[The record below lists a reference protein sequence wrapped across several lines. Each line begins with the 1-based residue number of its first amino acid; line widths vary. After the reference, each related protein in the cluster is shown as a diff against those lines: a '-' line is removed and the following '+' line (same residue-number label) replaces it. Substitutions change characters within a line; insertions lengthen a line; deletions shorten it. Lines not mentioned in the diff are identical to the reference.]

1 MPILPVQYYD
11 ATGFREGGYVW
22 VFKVAGAGAESWNRN
37 ISNNILW
44 SAQFITGIGGIRIG
58 GGRVRFFAGRDYYW
72 RRSDCAREARLFS
85 REHEVRTIMLCLPL
99 PVRSGADYYLTVV
112 RVREHRRAVT
122 IRWMLGAGYS
132 LEVAECIAEFLVGRK
147 LTKLSYSTWLRF
159 N

>member
-11 ATGFREGGYVW
+11 ANGFREGGYVW
-22 VFKVAGAGAESWNRN
+22 VFKVVGAGAESWNRN
-37 ISNNILW
+37 ISDNILW
-44 SAQFITGIGGIRIG
+44 TTPWSHHRG
-58 GGRVRFFAGRDYYW
+58 VRSFAGRDYYW
-72 RRSDCAREARLFS
+72 HRSDCAREARLFS
-85 REHEVRTIMLCLPL
+85 REHEVRTMMLCLPL

>member
-1 MPILPVQYYD
+1 MPVLPVKYYD
-11 ATGFREGGYVW
+11 ANGFLEGGYVW
-22 VFKVAGAGAESWNRN
+22 VFKVVGAGAESWNRN
-37 ISNNILW
+37 ISDNMF
-44 SAQFITGIGGIRIG
+44 SRFSITLGSHHRG
-58 GGRVRFFAGRDYYW
+58 VRFFAGRDYYW
-72 RRSDCAREARLFS
+72 HRSDCAREARLFS
-85 REHEVRTIMLCLPL
+85 REHEVRTMMLCLPL

>member
-11 ATGFREGGYVW
+11 ANGFREGGYVW
-22 VFKVAGAGAESWNRN
+22 VFKVVGAGAESWNRN
-37 ISNNILW
+37 NSDNIHWRLQDLG
-44 SAQFITGIGGIRIG
+44 SHHR
-58 GGRVRFFAGRDYYW
+58 RVRFFAGLDYYW
-72 RRSDCAREARLFS
+72 YRSDCARVARRFS
-85 REHEVRTIMLCLPL
+85 REHGVRTILLCLPL
-99 PVRSGADYYLTVV
+99 PVRGGADYYLTVV

>member
-1 MPILPVQYYD
+1 MPILPVKYYD
-11 ATGFREGGYVW
+11 ANGFLEGGYVW
-22 VFKVAGAGAESWNRN
+22 VFKAVGAGAGSWNRN
-37 ISNNILW
+37 NSDSSNNTPQNLD
-44 SAQFITGIGGIRIG
+44 GNHVGIRY
-58 GGRVRFFAGRDYYW
+58 FAGMDYYW
-72 RRSDCAREARLFS
+72 YRSDCAREAREFS
-85 REHEVRTIMLCLPL
+85 REYGVRIKLLCLPL
-99 PVRSGADYYLTVV
+99 PVKLGTADYYLTVV